1 MITPTFLSYNEF
13 IGHLAFVQYFKKLKN
28 ILYSYRRIHSTLFYI
43 KFKVH
48 LFSRITSFFFC
59 LFSKLYL
66 TNTLPLCCCDS
77 IFKSVKGKA
86 IY

>member
-1 MITPTFLSYNEF
+1 MITPTYLSYNEF

-28 ILYSYRRIHSTLFYI
+28 ALYSYRIHSTLFYI

-48 LFSRITSFFFC
+48 LFSHITSFFFL

-66 TNTLPLCCCDS
+66 TNTLPLCCCAS
-77 IFKSVKGKA
+77 IFKSVKGKE